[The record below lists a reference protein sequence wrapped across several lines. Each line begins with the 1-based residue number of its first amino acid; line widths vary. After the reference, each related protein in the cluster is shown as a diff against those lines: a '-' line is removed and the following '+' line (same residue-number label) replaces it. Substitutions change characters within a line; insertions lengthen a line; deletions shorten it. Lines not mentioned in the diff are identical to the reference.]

1 MSDQTTVMP
10 RLPTR
15 SMGLKL
21 LLVCAL
27 ALLMAIPALFVFALL
42 MDRTHRADAVTR
54 EISQVVGGQQ
64 SFLGPVIAVPYTA
77 PPPAAGQKPQKGV
90 YVVFPARAEASA
102 SAASEVRKRS
112 LFRVPVYRA
121 DLDFKADFD
130 LTGVPAHAPD
140 QAVLDWT
147 RAEVLV
153 GVSDPRGAQSDISL
167 NVAGKV
173 IQATP
178 SSVVADQADGDESM
192 RFFGATTAGAAAPGA
207 VFKVEAQ
214 MKFSGAKRLA
224 IVPYGKTTTVKVRSD
239 WPDPSF
245 DGGFLPGMKQIGD
258 KGFSADWTVP
268 FVGRGVPAEGTE
280 DVLTR
285 LTATAPGV
293 SFVDPANP
301 YQSVSR
307 SLKYALLFV
316 GLVFLAYFMFETMT
330 KKRVHPAQYVLI
342 GLAQII
348 FYLLLL
354 SIAEQV
360 GFDWAFLVAAGATV
374 SLISAYA
381 GWVFESRKQ
390 GMIALVSFT
399 VLYGLIYILMR
410 LEDFAL
416 LVGAVASFGAIATV
430 MYFTRKIDW
439 YGAADPAAKGPA

>member
-42 MDRTHRADAVTR
+42 MDRTHRADEVTR

-64 SFLGPVIAVPYTA
+64 AFLGPVIAVPYTA
-77 PPPAAGQKPQKGV
+77 PPPAPGQQVQKGV
-90 YVVFPARAEASA
+90 YFVFPARAEASA

-121 DLDFKADFD
+121 DLDFKAEFD

-140 QAVLDWT
+140 QAVLDWS

-153 GVSDPRGAQSDISL
+153 GVSDPRGAQSDITL
-167 NVAGKV
+167 DVAGKPV
-173 IQATP
+173 QATP
-178 SSVVADQADGDESM
+178 SAAVSDLPDGPETM
-192 RFFGATTAGAAAPGA
+192 RFFGVSAAGTATPGAA
-207 VFKVEAQ
+207 FKVEAR
-214 MKFSGAKRLA
+214 MKFSGARRLA
-224 IVPYGKTTTVKVRSD
+224 FAPYGKTTTVRVKSD
-239 WPDPSF
+239 WRDPSF
-245 DGGFLPGMKQIGD
+245 DGSFLPVGKDIGA
-258 KGFSADWTVP
+258 KGFTADWSVP
-268 FVGRGVPAEGTE
+268 FVARGVAAEGTQ
-280 DVLTR
+280 DVLSR
-285 LTATAPGV
+285 LNANALGV

-301 YQSVSR
+301 YQSVAR

-354 SIAEQV
+354 SISEQL
-360 GFDWAFLVAAGATV
+360 GFDWAFLVAASATV

-390 GMIALVSFT
+390 GVIALFSFT

-439 YGAADPAAKGPA
+439 YGATDLTKGQP